1 MARIL
6 IAEDF
11 PDIRNILGLLLT
23 SSGHEIIEASDGREA
38 VDKAVS
44 DQPDLILMDMSMPV
58 LSGWDATRKVKA
70 NPKTAHI
77 PVIAL
82 TAHALKGDKERAWQ
96 AGCDGFITK
105 PIDNELLEHTIVQI
119 LSHEQETD
127 DQTEMAPEE
136 MAVQETPRR
145 STDKLLNIHN
155 QHILIIDAD
164 HDTADYIS
172 GELRS
177 RGYRTSVAEQ
187 GEQAF
192 SLLETDP
199 VDLVVCEIELP
210 DTSGYEITEQIKE
223 NSQIPFTP
231 VILVTE
237 GEIDWERALKAG
249 ADDFLA
255 KPINPSKL
263 LVRVR
268 SLVRLKHA
276 VASESGRANEL
287 ASVLSQMMT
296 GLIIADAEGVVTVV
310 NGRGLEILGI
320 PLDEV
325 IGIQVDEMIGKLNMR
340 DEGCDDFSP
349 TEFPLTRALRR
360 NEASA
365 RQLTCVRRRDGAE
378 LLLSFNAAPIYNEH
392 GQKIGAVSLFEDV
405 TEAIKNLQ
413 QVDSQRLEA
422 ESNSDQF
429 RQLDQVKSRFIAT
442 LAHEVRTPLTAITAL
457 IELLDRTGER
467 FSAEGRNVVRRLQS
481 NVNYLNTMIQDL
493 LDYSHLVSGKETV
506 RPAPFSPQE
515 LIAQV
520 RDSFTEIARQH
531 GIDLRTEIHAG
542 LPDEVVSDKTKC
554 RQVINNLVCNAIK
567 YTARGEVVIHAS
579 PVERGRMW
587 SVEVKD
593 TGTGI
598 PPDEVQ
604 SIFDEFHQAPER
616 AESRLGG
623 AGLGLPINKR
633 LVELLGGR
641 MEVESKLGEGTSFT
655 VIWPTSV
662 QGAGPAEFDSAASA
676 GE

>member
-11 PDIRNILGLLLT
+11 PDVRNILGLLLT

-38 VDKAVS
+38 VEKAVS

-58 LSGWDATRKVKA
+58 LSGWDATKKLKA
-70 NPKTAHI
+70 NPKTSHI

-105 PIDNELLEHTIVQI
+105 PIDNELLEHTIEQI
-119 LSHEQETD
+119 LSPEQNSEE
-127 DQTEMAPEE
+127 QTGMAPEQI
-136 MAVQETPRR
+136 AVQETPRR

-187 GEQAF
+187 REQAL
-192 SLLETDP
+192 SLMETDP
-199 VDLVVCEIELP
+199 VDLVICEIEVP
-210 DTSGYEITEQIKE
+210 DTTGYEITEQIKE
-223 NSQIPFTP
+223 NSQIQFTP
-231 VILVTE
+231 IILVTE

-268 SLVRLKHA
+268 SLVRLKQA

-325 IGIQVDEMIGKLNMR
+325 IGIQIDEMIGKLDLR
-340 DEGCDDFSP
+340 DEGCDEFSP
-349 TEFPLTRALRR
+349 DEFPLNRALKQ
-360 NEASA
+360 NEVLAK
-365 RQLTCVRRRDGAE
+365 QLNCVRRRDGAE
-378 LLLSFNAAPIYNEH
+378 LVLSFNAAPIYNEH
-392 GQKIGAVSLFEDV
+392 GQKIGAVSLFDDI
-405 TEAIKNLQ
+405 TEAVDNLK
-413 QVDSQRLEA
+413 QVDSQKREL
-422 ESNSDQF
+422 ESNSGQF

-467 FSAEGRNVVRRLQS
+467 FSAEGRDVIRRLQS
-481 NVNYLNTMIQDL
+481 NVNYMNIMIQDL
-493 LDYSHLVSGKETV
+493 LDYSRIVAGKEVV

-520 RDSFTEIARQH
+520 RDSFTEIARQR
-531 GIDLRTEIHAG
+531 GIDLKAEIHAG
-542 LPDEVVSDKTKC
+542 LPEEVFSDKTKC

-567 YTARGEVVIHAS
+567 YTAHGEVVIQAS
-579 PVERGRMW
+579 PVERECMW

-598 PPDEVQ
+598 PPDEIQ
-604 SIFDEFHQAPER
+604 SIFDEFHQGADR
-616 AESRLGG
+616 AESRMGR

-641 MEVESKLGEGTSFT
+641 IEVESKVGEGTRFT

-662 QGAGPAEFDSAASA
+662 LSPE
-676 GE
+676 

>member
-11 PDIRNILGLLLT
+11 PDVRNILGLLLT

-38 VDKAVS
+38 IEKAIS

-70 NPKTAHI
+70 DPKTAHI

-105 PIDNELLEHTIVQI
+105 PIDNELLEHTIEQV
-119 LSHEQETD
+119 LSHAQDTEE
-127 DQTEMAPEE
+127 QTEMAPVDI
-136 MAVQETPRR
+136 AVQETPRR

-164 HDTADYIS
+164 HDTAEFIS

-187 GEQAF
+187 REQAV
-192 SLLETDP
+192 SLMETDP
-199 VDLVVCEIELP
+199 VDLVICEIELP
-210 DTSGYEITEQIKE
+210 DASGYQITEEIKE

-237 GEIDWERALKAG
+237 GEIDWERAMKAG

-255 KPINPSKL
+255 KPINSSKL

-268 SLVRLKHA
+268 SLVRLKRA

-325 IGIQVDEMIGKLNMR
+325 IGIQIDEMIGKLNLR

-349 TEFPLTRALRR
+349 ADFPLNRALKQ
-360 NEASA
+360 NEVSA
-365 RQLTCVRRRDGAE
+365 RQLTCVHRRDGAE

-405 TEAIKNLQ
+405 TDTNKNLNQ
-413 QVDSQRLEA
+413 DDSQKRELEG
-422 ESNSDQF
+422 NSDQV

-442 LAHEVRTPLTAITAL
+442 LAHEVRTPLTAISAL

-467 FSAEGRNVVRRLQS
+467 FSAEGRDVIRRLQS

-493 LDYSHLVSGKETV
+493 LDYSRIVAGNEIV

-531 GIDLRTEIHAG
+531 GIGLRAEIHAG

-567 YTARGEVVIHAS
+567 YTARGEVVIQAS
-579 PVERGRMW
+579 PAERGRMW

-598 PPDEVQ
+598 PPDEIQ
-604 SIFDEFHQAPER
+604 SIFDEFHQGAER

-641 MEVESKLGEGTSFT
+641 MEVESKVGEGTRFT

-662 QGAGPAEFDSAASA
+662 PGTGFAPRDSA
-676 GE
+676 

>member
-11 PDIRNILGLLLT
+11 PDIRKILGLLLT

-38 VDKAVS
+38 LEKAES

-105 PIDNELLEHTIVQI
+105 PIDNELLEHTIEQI
-119 LSHEQETD
+119 LSHAENTD
-127 DQTEMAPEE
+127 EQTEMAPVD
-136 MAVQETPRR
+136 MAVSETPRR

-155 QHILIIDAD
+155 QHILIIDSD
-164 HDTADYIS
+164 HETADFIS
-172 GELRS
+172 SELRS
-177 RGYRTSVAEQ
+177 RGYRTSVAERR
-187 GEQAF
+187 EQAL
-192 SLLETDP
+192 SLMEIDP
-199 VDLVVCEIELP
+199 VNLVICEIELP
-210 DTSGYEITEQIKE
+210 DSNGYEITEEIKA

-237 GEIDWERALKAG
+237 GEINWERGIEVG

-268 SLVRLKHA
+268 SLVKLKQA

-296 GLIIADAEGVVTVV
+296 GLIIADAEGIVTVV

-325 IGIQVDEMIGKLNMR
+325 IGIQIDEMIGKIDLR
-340 DEGCDDFSP
+340 DEDCEEFTP
-349 TEFPLTRALRR
+349 TDFPLNRALKQ
-360 NEASA
+360 NEAIA
-365 RQLTCVRRRDGAE
+365 RQLSCVRRRDSAE
-378 LLLSFNAAPIYNEH
+378 LVLSFNAAPIYNEH

-405 TEAIKNLQ
+405 TEAVKNLR
-413 QVDSQRLEA
+413 QVDLQKREI

-442 LAHEVRTPLTAITAL
+442 LAHEVRTPLTVISIL
-457 IELLDRTGER
+457 IELLDRTGES
-467 FSAEGRNVVRRLQS
+467 FSAEGRDVIRRLQS
-481 NVNYLNTMIQDL
+481 NVKYLNTMIQDL
-493 LDYSHLVSGKETV
+493 LDYSRVVSGKEMI

-515 LIAQV
+515 LVAQV
-520 RDSFTEIARQH
+520 SDSFAEIARQH
-531 GIDLRTEIHAG
+531 GIALRTEIHAG

-567 YTARGEVVIHAS
+567 YTAHGEVVIHAS

-598 PPDEVQ
+598 PADEIHN
-604 SIFDEFHQAPER
+604 IFDEFHQGAER

-641 MEVESKLGEGTSFT
+641 IEVESKLGEGTRFI

-662 QGAGPAEFDSAASA
+662 LSAES
-676 GE
+676 